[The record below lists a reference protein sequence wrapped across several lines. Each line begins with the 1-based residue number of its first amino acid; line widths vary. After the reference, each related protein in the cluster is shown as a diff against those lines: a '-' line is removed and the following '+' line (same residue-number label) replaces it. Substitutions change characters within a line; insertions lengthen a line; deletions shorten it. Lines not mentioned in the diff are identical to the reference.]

1 MAKSLQAKSS
11 SSPAPGAA
19 SAERSRC
26 FAPPKA
32 PRSWSTIP
40 ASPPTARASN
50 ASPAEEVVEEIKK
63 RGGTAVANFETVAEA
78 IPASKI
84 VKRAIDSFGKL
95 DGVVNNAGILRDA
108 IFHRM
113 SVDAFESVIKV
124 HLMGSF
130 YVSHAAARLFREQ
143 ESGSFV
149 HFTSTSGLVGN
160 FGQANYAAAKLGI
173 VGLSK
178 SIALDMNR
186 FNVRSNCVSPFA
198 WSRLIGTIPTETE
211 AEKARVAKIQQ
222 MGPEKIAPVV
232 AYPAQRSCQGRYRAD
247 LCRADERD
255 FPDEPVAP
263 AALGPSR
270 RRLDAADHRRTRHA
284 GAEVVVLQARPLGRH
299 LQLGRDLARSHSS
312 PAAHPKQFA
321 LRCAA
326 RFMPD
331 CGHRISFQQK
341 TWEEIMTT
349 PLTFPDETKKLSIA
363 AN

>member
-1 MAKSLQAKSS
+1 MQMGDLMTQSLEGKSIVVTGAGRGIGREIALLCA
-11 SSPAPGAA
+11 AEGARVVVNDPGVTADGSGA
-19 SAERSRC
+19 SASL
-26 FAPPKA
+26 
-32 PRSWSTIP
+32 
-40 ASPPTARASN
+40 
-50 ASPAEEVVEEIKK
+50 AEEVVEEIKK
-63 RGGTAVANFETVAEA
+63 RGGMAVANFESVAEA
-78 IPASKI
+78 VPASRI
-84 VKRAIDSFGKL
+84 VKTALDHFGRL

-113 SVDAFESVIKV
+113 SIDAFESVIKV

-211 AEKARVAKIQQ
+211 ADKARVAKIQQ

-232 AYPAQRSCQGRYRAD
+232 AFLLS
-247 LCRADERD
+247 
-255 FPDEPVAP
+255 
-263 AALGPSR
+263 
-270 RRLDAADHRRTRHA
+270 DAAKDVSGQIFAVRMN
-284 GAEVVVLQARPLGRH
+284 EIFLMSQSRPLRSVHRGE
-299 LQLGRDLARSHSS
+299 GWTVESLAEHGMPALKPSFYKLDRSADVFSWD
-312 PAAHPKQFA
+312 A
-321 LRCAA
+321 
-326 RFMPD
+326 
-331 CGHRISFQQK
+331 I
-341 TWEEIMTT
+341 
-349 PLTFPDETKKLSIA
+349 
-363 AN
+363 